1 MAWTSVTSNLR
12 CSPDGRVRERSSC
25 ERRPAIERGAARRV
39 SMRSP
44 DLSRQEPGG
53 KYLQPDLRLRTRT
66 LSRHLAC
73 ARAATSFMR
82 SGLDGSFRS
91 SAPAETGHS
100 LRDDVPDERLRIDT
114 SSGKGL
120 ADSTLH
126 AKGRQ
131 SCHCSPLHRRRQ
143 EPFPRPARSQA
154 VRRRERT
161 PCQSFLP
168 SSPRQPRTSF
178 KPSST
183 CLMTA
188 SET

>member
-73 ARAATSFMR
+73 ARAATSLMH
-82 SGLDGSFRS
+82 SGLDRTFRS
-91 SAPAETGHS
+91 SVPAETGHG
-100 LRDDVPDERLRIDT
+100 LRGDVPDDGYRIDT
-114 SSGKGL
+114 PSGEGL

-126 AKGRQ
+126 AKADSRVTAARFTEDVKNRFLIRCVLRQ
-131 SCHCSPLHRRRQ
+131 REGENELSFSPFCLPLLASQ
-143 EPFPRPARSQA
+143 ER
-154 VRRRERT
+154 
-161 PCQSFLP
+161 
-168 SSPRQPRTSF
+168 
-178 KPSST
+178 
-183 CLMTA
+183 A
-188 SET
+188 SNHLQLA